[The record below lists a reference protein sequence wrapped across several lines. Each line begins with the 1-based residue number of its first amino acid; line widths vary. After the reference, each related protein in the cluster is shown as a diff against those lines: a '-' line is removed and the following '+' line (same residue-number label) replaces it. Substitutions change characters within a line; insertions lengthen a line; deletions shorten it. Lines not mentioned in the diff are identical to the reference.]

1 MVVIRQDRRIKEET
15 MFKYEKI
22 SMDIKDI
29 EEVYLV
35 VFIDEKYK
43 DEIKTQKKID
53 VVTDKLR
60 QQDLFFGFNFD
71 SPINNEVLIY
81 PDFSGESESGY
92 FIQNK
97 NDMELLLN
105 CIEILEKL
113 FYKVEIAVYSNDM
126 GNNIPYNCIYLPYE
140 KFVECYQIV

>member
-1 MVVIRQDRRIKEET
+1 
-15 MFKYEKI
+15 MFKHEKI

-60 QQDLFFGFNFD
+60 KQDLFFGFNFD